1 MKNALFPIRVAL
13 QALWILVASIVI
25 AAISATSPNWRPVNY
40 LITTNPLIGRSRKSL
55 AGNVA
60 YKWFNKNVWRSK
72 PAQFTEGVSASREVQ
87 KTFFT
92 DCQRWSKG
100 LLENVRLGFVQQATE
115 MPAYSWFIGWLLRE
129 AGDSYPGPT
138 VVDETKVIAAKGT
151 LQRPIDVLI
160 AYLSSTQVRI
170 TWSDDSGTGNALAT
184 DGCMLAWYNST
195 QNTFGS
201 ELTGTVKRSAET
213 WSYTTPGITGDDEVY
228 YWFYLA
234 SANEQ
239 IVTDSD
245 IATKVKHID

>member
-13 QALWILVASIVI
+13 QALWILVASIII

-72 PAQFTEGVSASREVQ
+72 PAQFTEGVSAPRDVQ

-92 DCQRWSKG
+92 DCQRWAKG
-100 LLENVRLGFVQQATE
+100 LLESVRLGFVQQATE

-138 VVDETKVIAAKGT
+138 AVDHELVIAAKGT
-151 LQRPIDVLI
+151 LQRPVDLAI
-160 AYLSSTQVRI
+160 AYKAIGQVEL
-170 TWSDDSGTGNALAT
+170 TWTDDSGTGNALAT
-184 DGCMLAWYNST
+184 DEVMLAWYNQT
-195 QNTFGS
+195 LNLFGS
-201 ELTGTVKRSAET
+201 ELTGTVKRAAEVWT
-213 WSYTTPGITGDDEVY
+213 VDVPGIASNDDVY
-228 YWFYLA
+228 YWAYLA
-234 SANEQ
+234 SANHQ
-239 IVTDSD
+239 ITSDSD
-245 IATKVKHID
+245 IATKVKNIP